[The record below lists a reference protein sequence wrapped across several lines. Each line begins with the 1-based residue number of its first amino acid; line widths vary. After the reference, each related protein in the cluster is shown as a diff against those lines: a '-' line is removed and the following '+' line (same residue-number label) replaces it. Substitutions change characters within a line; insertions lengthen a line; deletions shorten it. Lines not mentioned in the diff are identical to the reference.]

1 MKKSRKGGVMAQS
14 GVACA
19 FILNF
24 FMNLQRAH
32 GTLQFPTDYKM
43 DGLEKPPIITEQS
56 PETLIVYS
64 SDDVIVK
71 CEAMGNPKPEFRWTK
86 DGHFFDISAESRLR
100 MSKDSGT
107 FSMISNGNGVGGIK
121 HYQGKYRCYAAN
133 TLGTAISTEIT
144 LIAESPPKWQK
155 EVIVPVEEEEGES
168 VVLPCNPPN
177 STAPPIIHWMG
188 RNLRHINENERVTQ
202 SRDGN
207 LYFSN
212 VVESDS
218 RDDYICHAQFI
229 GARTI
234 VQKEAIQ
241 LKVNPTNSVRNRKP
255 HFLVPKGEKSS
266 YLALRGQTLELE
278 CIVEGLP
285 TPTMQWV
292 WKDGE
297 MSKERMIQEKYNKL
311 LSIKN
316 ITEADDG
323 EYQCI
328 ATNIEGT
335 IKHTYT
341 VTVEAAPYWIKK
353 PLSGIYGPGENV
365 GLDCVA
371 EGTPKPQIMW
381 KINGYPIKDIDPD
394 KKRTVKEKSLILYS
408 VAPGDTAVYQCEA
421 TNKHG
426 SILSNAYV
434 YVIKLPPQILTP
446 DGKTYVVAEEM
457 TVDLHC
463 EAFGSPRP
471 TISWRLEGNGEGHIM
486 ASSHYKIFP
495 NGTLQIS
502 NASKEDSGLYK
513 CSANN
518 TEDESSISA
527 TVIVRSKTI
536 IIERPQDLKVKVGGT
551 VQFNCIAK
559 FDPEFDSQQ
568 IIWKW
573 NGQKIMESPFDDKYE
588 IDDNLLI
595 VNNVE
600 TKDQGIY
607 TCMAVTGLDY
617 DEAKG
622 SLVVMDRPEPPTKL
636 ELSDEQARSVTL
648 SWSPSKDNNSPIKE
662 YLIEFQDPFAPSVYH
677 ELKKVDG
684 KTTVA
689 KLDLAGFVEYYFR
702 VIAVNEVGSSIPS
715 SLTDPY
721 KTDKAAPD
729 RNPNGVKGEG
739 KEPYNMVIQW
749 KPIKNLEWNAPDFR
763 YKVSWRQ
770 RKDMD
775 HDWHHIY
782 TGESHYTVTNTS
794 VFTAYEIRVQSVN
807 EMGEGPEPRTYIGYS
822 GEDDPEKAPENIG
835 IILLNG
841 SEVKVT
847 WMPVP
852 PESIRGH
859 LLGYKIRC
867 QRKHHLP
874 GEPHRK
880 QIVVDVQGNKNH
892 AIVSGLDPFTDYEL
906 DMRVFN
912 NKGGGPVSEAKEF
925 KSAEGVPGPPASLHI
940 ESPSESVINLHW
952 QPPAKPNGI
961 LLGYRLQY
969 QQFNDSTNGLLEDHL
984 IEDGNLMN
992 YTLTEMDPKSI
1003 YRFYL
1008 RALTSVGEGPP
1019 IVREGATV
1027 IEGALPT
1034 LENISTFAGKTYANV
1049 SWETR
1054 EGYRNVEF
1062 QIHYLNKNVKEA
1074 MKILEKVNS
1083 TQSFLQIKDLEPGTM
1098 YRILFVVKNRT
1109 IDVPFWETEIQ
1120 TDGPALSE
1128 IHGGFATQG
1137 WFIGLISAIVLL
1149 LLILL
1154 LICFIKRNKGGKYSV
1169 KDKEDAHVDS
1179 EARPMKDETFGEYS
1193 DNEEKQYTGSQP
1205 SLNGD
1210 IKALGSDDSL
1220 ADYGGSVDVQ
1230 FNEDGSFIGQ
1240 YSGKKEP
1247 NIIGGHDSSGA
1258 TSPVNPNGII
1268 PPPVMVALE

>member
-32 GTLQFPTDYKM
+32 GTLQFPTD
-43 DGLEKPPIITEQS
+43 LEKPPIITEQS

-144 LIAESPPKWQK
+144 LIAE
-155 EVIVPVEEEEGES
+155 
-168 VVLPCNPPN
+168 
-177 STAPPIIHWMG
+177 
-188 RNLRHINENERVTQ
+188 NLRHINENERVTQ

-925 KSAEGVPGPPASLHI
+925 KSAEG
-940 ESPSESVINLHW
+940 
-952 QPPAKPNGI
+952 
-961 LLGYRLQY
+961 
-969 QQFNDSTNGLLEDHL
+969 
-984 IEDGNLMN
+984 
-992 YTLTEMDPKSI
+992 
-1003 YRFYL
+1003 
-1008 RALTSVGEGPP
+1008 
-1019 IVREGATV
+1019 
-1027 IEGALPT
+1027 ALPT